1 MISKPQKLFQE
12 FRRLDSDC
20 CLLSTIAAQWDSNLY
35 FWLYFCFSCTKHP
48 VQFLFFRKYLVV
60 SLTQSKMVKLNS
72 ASSIFLRVYSQRVI
86 LSVPKYKWPEADFFS
101 VVVALVPFLGR
112 NVGLLTEVYHC
123 TCAMAWKAEVQSAP
137 KDSERSHFWHGSAQ
151 IVCRK

>member
-12 FRRLDSDC
+12 FRMLDSDC

-72 ASSIFLRVYSQRVI
+72 ASSIFLRVHSQRVI
-86 LSVPKYKWPEADFFS
+86 LSVPKYKWPEADFFFCCCGS
-101 VVVALVPFLGR
+101 GSISGQKRWPTYRGVPLYLCHGMKSR
-112 NVGLLTEVYHC
+112 GSECTKRQRAITLLARLC
-123 TCAMAWKAEVQSAP
+123 TDCVP
-137 KDSERSHFWHGSAQ
+137 
-151 IVCRK
+151 